1 MRELALELLEFI
13 DDVVDDL
20 GSRSAVEGVHRIL
33 REGTSA
39 ERQLEVFR
47 QTGSLQAVVRQ
58 LVAET
63 REGTDR
69 PNASSA
75 GRD

>member
-1 MRELALELLEFI
+1 
-13 DDVVDDL
+13 
-20 GSRSAVEGVHRIL
+20 VEGVHRIL